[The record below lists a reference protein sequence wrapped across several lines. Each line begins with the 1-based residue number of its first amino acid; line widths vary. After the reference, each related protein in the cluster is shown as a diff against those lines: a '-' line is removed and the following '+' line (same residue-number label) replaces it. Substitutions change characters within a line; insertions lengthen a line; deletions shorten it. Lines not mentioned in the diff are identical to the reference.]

1 MKLDELDDLDELDE
15 LKSLSL
21 GILMKQD
28 TGAFARVPGTVWERY
43 LYDADVWLRSW
54 ILGILMIESKTGA
67 FTRVPGTV
75 WETASWTLPLA
86 GAERPL

>member
-1 MKLDELDDLDELDE
+1 MKLDELDE

-28 TGAFARVPGTVWERY
+28 TGAFARVPGTVWE
-43 LYDADVWLRSW
+43 
-54 ILGILMIESKTGA
+54 
-67 FTRVPGTV
+67 
-75 WETASWTLPLA
+75 TASWTLPLA

>member
-1 MKLDELDDLDELDE
+1 MKLDELDE
-15 LKSLSL
+15 LKSLIL

-43 LYDADVWLRSW
+43 LYDADVRLRSS